1 MCPVENM
8 QNWSSCGLTNK
19 HRAWNAL
26 LFFFLLW
33 LTSMIDSSQE
43 ESEFMEVTQ
52 TNHAS
57 ANSPDFTVLSNLN
70 VCAPLHL
77 FYGPFKL
84 LGFQLKRRFISL
96 RPDLPLIY
104 TTWVLFRLNC
114 GFIVQANLDLLVSLT
129 SVWFLSCVGMLLS
142 CFFFTVLLTWNITA
156 LKCTNLVLLLDLRR
170 PRASQ
175 VQHRQ
180 RHVAASVA
188 CEI

>member
-1 MCPVENM
+1 M
-8 QNWSSCGLTNK
+8 
-19 HRAWNAL
+19 RFF
-26 LFFFLLW
+26 FFFLMW

-104 TTWVLFRLNC
+104 TT
-114 GFIVQANLDLLVSLT
+114 
-129 SVWFLSCVGMLLS
+129 
-142 CFFFTVLLTWNITA
+142 
-156 LKCTNLVLLLDLRR
+156 
-170 PRASQ
+170 
-175 VQHRQ
+175 
-180 RHVAASVA
+180 
-188 CEI
+188 